1 MAKSADKPLPYDKQ
15 AELGVLGSVVL
26 MPSLIDDLESF
37 LAPGDFLIDGHGII
51 YRHMLKIYRECGR
64 FDPVL
69 LADSLRASHEYE
81 LAGGHAYLGEVVRAC
96 PNAAHGIY
104 YGEVVVEHAKRRR
117 LIELAARLTEA
128 AYAHG
133 DIESITAN
141 AKQVLDGTTTKNVGF
156 VSLADAYAEL
166 LADIRAPQQASGKGG
181 IWWGLPLMDELVGPV
196 MPGEIAI
203 IAARPSKGKTAL
215 GVQVGINAAERGRSV
230 LFASL
235 EMKSTQVALR
245 ELCGRSGVLMR
256 DVRTR
261 AIGADAIAKMHAQA
275 ELSKA
280 MRFYILGEPRTT
292 ASRIRA
298 AARAAEA
305 RHGLD
310 CVIVDYLGLVGRE
323 RGEGRLERH
332 EHIAE
337 SMGRLKA
344 LAMELSVPVFCLCQL
359 NRDAQ
364 EAEPTLANL
373 RDSGA
378 VEQDADFV
386 VFIHHVPHPYLIVAK
401 NRQGATGQIRVDW
414 DGEQTRFLHT
424 DEPMQQPAPTQRKS
438 KPYLGNADKPRP
450 SFVMNHKP
458 TPAPNR
464 EAAFDQYNTEEF

>member
-15 AELGVLGSVVL
+15 AEIGVLGSVVL
-26 MPSLIDDLESF
+26 LANIIDDLEGILS
-37 LAPGDFLIDGHGII
+37 PGDFLVDGNGII
-51 YRHMLKIYRECGR
+51 YKHMLKVYREYGK
-64 FDPVL
+64 FDPLL
-69 LADSLRASHEYE
+69 LADSLKASHEYE
-81 LAGGHAYLGEVVRAC
+81 LAGGHEYLGMITRSV
-96 PNAAHGIY
+96 PTAANWLY
-104 YGEVVVEHAKRRR
+104 YAELVIENAKRRR
-117 LIELAARLTEA
+117 LIELAARITEA

-133 DIESITAN
+133 DIELITAN
-141 AKQVLDGTTTKNVGF
+141 AKQVLDGTTTKSVGF

-166 LADIRAPQQASGKGG
+166 LADIRAPQAATGKGG
-181 IWWGLPLMDELVGPV
+181 IWWGLPLMDELIGPV

-215 GVQVGINAAERGRSV
+215 GVQVGINAAEKGRSV

-261 AIGADAIAKMHAQA
+261 TIGTDAIAKMHAQA

-310 CVIVDYLGLVGRE
+310 CVIVDYLGLIGRE

-414 DGEQTRFLHT
+414 NGETTRFLHT